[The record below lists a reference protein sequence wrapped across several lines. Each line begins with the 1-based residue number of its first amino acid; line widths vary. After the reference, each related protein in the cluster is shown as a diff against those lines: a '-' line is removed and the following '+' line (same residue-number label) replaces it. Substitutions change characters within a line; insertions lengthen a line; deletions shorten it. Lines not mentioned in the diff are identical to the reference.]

1 MEREMEENENSFI
14 FGAFIFKSITKE
26 PINDPN
32 AFLFTFM
39 DNKEQIITLKESKR
53 NESYIKVKKS
63 DEKLLTIGNNKLII
77 GKKN

>member
-1 MEREMEENENSFI
+1 MEENENSFI

-26 PINDPN
+26 PINDTN

-53 NESYIKVKKS
+53 NDSYIKIYKTS

>member
-1 MEREMEENENSFI
+1 MHFYLHLWI
-14 FGAFIFKSITKE
+14 IKK
-26 PINDPN
+26 
-32 AFLFTFM
+32 
-39 DNKEQIITLKESKR
+39 QIITLKESKR